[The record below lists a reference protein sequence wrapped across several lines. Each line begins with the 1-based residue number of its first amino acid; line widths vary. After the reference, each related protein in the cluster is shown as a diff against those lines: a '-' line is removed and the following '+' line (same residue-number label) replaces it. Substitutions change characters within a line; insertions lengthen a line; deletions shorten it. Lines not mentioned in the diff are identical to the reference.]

1 MRSSYQ
7 CSIVFEVVDEASK
20 LSFPVEVEHQF
31 DEEEALWL
39 VDLLIW
45 EDLLVDVENSPKKSY
60 FPIVLCDVKRGL
72 TKTLGSV

>member
-39 VDLLIW
+39 ADLLIW
-45 EDLLVDVENSPKKSY
+45 EDLLVDVENSPKNDEIASKLAS
-60 FPIVLCDVKRGL
+60 F
-72 TKTLGSV
+72 GSSL

>member
-31 DEEEALWL
+31 DEEEAL
-39 VDLLIW
+39 
-45 EDLLVDVENSPKKSY
+45 
-60 FPIVLCDVKRGL
+60 
-72 TKTLGSV
+72 